1 MYHMRYVFT
10 SFKRKEVIVLGHR
23 KEAPDP
29 RSRGNGS
36 DHIVVE
42 GGLFLWGVSNPSKRG
57 NVSDDFISQ
66 RYSWDGLVSNP
77 SKRGNVSDSRL
88 FL

>member
-36 DHIVVE
+36 DLFRNFQHIPAN
-42 GGLFLWGVSNPSKRG
+42 GLNPLKSG
-57 NVSDDFISQ
+57 Q
-66 RYSWDGLVSNP
+66 
-77 SKRGNVSDSRL
+77 
-88 FL
+88 